1 MSTVGIALLFIGV
14 AFVATLACLDAG
26 RRVGRR
32 AFARPEPSRPAG
44 LGTVE
49 GVAFG
54 LLGLLLAFTF
64 TGAAT
69 RFDARRARVV
79 EEANDIGTAWLRL
92 DLLPKEAQPKLR
104 EDFRRY
110 ADSRIATYGRLAA
123 ADAAGAKAEYE
134 RSLAIQNEIWAGAV
148 AATRDGGTPA
158 PMLLLPALNA
168 MIDITTTRRS
178 STELHP
184 PLVIYAVLALVSLG
198 CALLAGYEMGA
209 SEAQSWLHVIGYA
222 VVVAFILYVIVDFEY
237 PRLGLI
243 RIEAFDRYLVDVRNA
258 MK

>member
-1 MSTVGIALLFIGV
+1 MSTVGIALLFIG
-14 AFVATLACLDAG
+14 ATFVTTLACLEAG
-26 RRVGRR
+26 RRVGQR
-32 AFARPEPSRPAG
+32 AFALPETSRPAG

-64 TGAAT
+64 AGAAT
-69 RFDARRARVV
+69 RFDARRAQVV

-92 DLLPKEAQPKLR
+92 DLVPKEAQPKLR

-110 ADSRIATYGRLAA
+110 VDSRIVAYARLAE
-123 ADAAGAKAEYE
+123 ADIEGAKAEYA
-134 RSLAIQNEIWAGAV
+134 RSLAIQNEIWKGAV
-148 AATRDGGTPA
+148 AATRDGGSPA

-178 STELHP
+178 SMELHP
-184 PLVIYAVLALVSLG
+184 PLVIYAVLAVVSLG
-198 CALLAGYEMGA
+198 CALLVGYEMGA
-209 SEAQSWLHVIGYA
+209 SEARSWLHVIGYA

>member
-1 MSTVGIALLFIGV
+1 MNNAMGALLFIGV
-14 AFVATLACLDAG
+14 AFATTLACLEAG

-32 AFARPEPSRPAG
+32 AFTLPETSRPAG

-54 LLGLLLAFTF
+54 LLGLLFAFTF

-69 RFDARRARVV
+69 RFDARRAQVV

-110 ADSRIATYGRLAA
+110 TDSRIAAYAKVAA
-123 ADAAGAKAEYE
+123 ADFAGAKAEYA
-134 RSLAIQNEIWAGAV
+134 RSLAIQNEIWEGAV
-148 AATRDGGTPA
+148 VASREGGSPA

-184 PLVIYAVLALVSLG
+184 PLIIYAVLALVSLG

-209 SEAQSWLHVIGYA
+209 SEAKSWLHVIGYA
-222 VVVAFILYVIVDFEY
+222 LVVAFIFYVIVDFEY
-237 PRLGLI
+237 PRRGII
-243 RIEAFDRYLVDVRNA
+243 RIEAFDRYLVDVRSA